1 MIDRIP
7 QWFQVRMLVDHRG
20 AQISVTHNVANE
32 RWILCLCHRVRAER
46 MSSVVQNNLL
56 GNPSSCSRRAE
67 LTRNGC
73 EMAFCSAP
81 RRKHPFA
88 SVGGTKPEDIKDPLT
103 QRHPAASLTRLAD
116 GVEVEPAVPMHVLPS
131 HPKHFCGP
139 EAHVT
144 HDDKD
149 ISQRLSG
156 HGQQL
161 LFRGIVQNSVT
172 PDLLRQV
179 NKRRLTNEVVPH
191 RLAQHYPQRTPSLV
205 RPRRRS
211 GEWDCAHQISS
222 NGIQAHSCQRCAFQP
237 FPSVAVVPT
246 GVGFESMGVVHLL
259 EEPRTKLAQCRSF
272 RRYGRRAALADIGHE
287 RGFELPGLAFG

>member
-1 MIDRIP
+1 MIDGIP
-7 QWFQVRMLVDHRG
+7 QWLQVRVLVDHRG
-20 AQISVTHNVANE
+20 AQISVTHTVANQ
-32 RWILCLCHRVRAER
+32 RWILCLCHRVRAEG
-46 MSSVVQNNLL
+46 MSSVVKNNLL
-56 GNPSSCSRRAE
+56 GNPSSCSRRAK
-67 LTRNGC
+67 LTRNSC
-73 EMAFCSAP
+73 EMSFCRAP
-81 RRKHPFA
+81 GRKHPFA

-103 QRHPAASLTRLAD
+103 QRHPTASLTRLAD

-161 LFRGIVQNSVT
+161 LLRGIVQNSVT

-222 NGIQAHSCQRCAFQP
+222 MASKRITAS
-237 FPSVAVVPT
+237 
-246 GVGFESMGVVHLL
+246 GVL
-259 EEPRTKLAQCRSF
+259 F
-272 RRYGRRAALADIGHE
+272 RRFHQ
-287 RGFELPGLAFG
+287 